1 MAKRNSSETGTG
13 GRPTSYDLNL
23 VHKIVSEALSS
34 GLPKST
40 LDANYVLKEL
50 TGKHGVSPNIRKES
64 LQDHV
69 DAAHGEIQEVKN
81 TALLKALPDDIAAAV
96 DEAVAAVGQEIRLV
110 VAHQHAASVAI
121 ADQACEELRTDKR
134 NAKHRIVHLEGD
146 LAKEKEARGTLEMER
161 DAIAAQLAEVK
172 EKLRIAEADMERFSR
187 EPSGIDRLLAELC
200 NPAIREDIR
209 AALSHLTANPSATAA
224 E

>member
-23 VHKIVSEALSS
+23 VHNIVSEGLAS
-34 GLPKST
+34 GFPKSK

-50 TGKHGVSPNIRKES
+50 TGKHGVSPNIRKDS

-69 DAAHGEIQEVKN
+69 DAAYGEIQEVKN
-81 TALLKALPDDIAAAV
+81 TALLKALPNDIAAAV
-96 DEAVAAVGQEIRLV
+96 DEAVAAVGQEIRLM
-110 VAHQHAASVAI
+110 VARQHAACMAI

-134 NAKHRIVHLEGD
+134 NAKHRVMHLEED
-146 LAKEKEARGTLEMER
+146 LAEEKEARGALETER
-161 DAIAAQLAEVK
+161 DAIAAQLAEVQ

-187 EPSGIDRLLAELC
+187 EPSGIDRLIAELRD
-200 NPAIREDIR
+200 PAIREDIR
-209 AALSHLTANPSATAA
+209 AAFSQITADPSAPPAK
-224 E
+224 